1 MLKLDNIILDPIV
14 IILTLFA
21 SYFLVRLVSKIVP
34 LKNNKALKLLALLP
48 FSLSIG
54 SVDYLGDSN
63 IIVLLIFYAVIF
75 QLSFIGRATNKFII
89 SLMFYLLLTSFNL
102 VVSTIFISNDFK
114 FFPNEEYLYIVK
126 ALSWIIISNILLKYM
141 GNIEVKLSKKLWLL
155 LGGLSTGLFFIIIGF
170 SNIGFGALLDIFTD
184 ITKPEYVASDYY
196 YEVHDMLNKIGYIIF
211 PSVFLSTLAL
221 FTAIKVLTKHEELL
235 EKDALES
242 IKENYYSGLQREQK
256 LVRTIR
262 HDMKNHLLTV
272 QAMIGKKDYN
282 RANDY
287 LTNLTSSSAFEKG
300 RQISKN
306 NTINAIL
313 DNKLDLMEEYK
324 IEFDYRIS
332 VPEKLEISDIDLSS
346 LLGNALDN
354 AIEANLKTNNRKIIF
369 RLRVDK
375 GLFML
380 QIKNPLSENPLEKN
394 GKFITTK
401 KDKKHHG
408 IGLSSIRETV
418 LKYGGNISTVA
429 ENGIFELVIGIPVD

>member
-272 QAMIGKKDYN
+272 QAMIGKK
-282 RANDY
+282 
-287 LTNLTSSSAFEKG
+287 
-300 RQISKN
+300 
-306 NTINAIL
+306 
-313 DNKLDLMEEYK
+313 
-324 IEFDYRIS
+324 
-332 VPEKLEISDIDLSS
+332 
-346 LLGNALDN
+346 
-354 AIEANLKTNNRKIIF
+354 
-369 RLRVDK
+369 RL
-375 GLFML
+375 
-380 QIKNPLSENPLEKN
+380 
-394 GKFITTK
+394 
-401 KDKKHHG
+401 
-408 IGLSSIRETV
+408 
-418 LKYGGNISTVA
+418 
-429 ENGIFELVIGIPVD
+429 

>member
-1 MLKLDNIILDPIV
+1 
-14 IILTLFA
+14 
-21 SYFLVRLVSKIVP
+21 
-34 LKNNKALKLLALLP
+34 
-48 FSLSIG
+48 
-54 SVDYLGDSN
+54 
-63 IIVLLIFYAVIF
+63 
-75 QLSFIGRATNKFII
+75 
-89 SLMFYLLLTSFNL
+89 
-102 VVSTIFISNDFK
+102 
-114 FFPNEEYLYIVK
+114 
-126 ALSWIIISNILLKYM
+126 M

-155 LGGLSTGLFFIIIGF
+155 LGGLSAGLFFIIIGF

-184 ITKPEYVASDYY
+184 ITKPEYVASNYY
-196 YEVHDMLNKIGYIIF
+196 YEVLDMLNKIGYIIF

-221 FTAIKVLTKHEELL
+221 FAAIKVLIKHEELL
-235 EKDALES
+235 EKDALEN
-242 IKENYYSGLQREQK
+242 IKENYYKALQREQK
-256 LVRTIR
+256 TVRTIR

-282 RANDY
+282 KANDY
-287 LTNLTSSSAFEKG
+287 LINLTSSSAFEKG

-354 AIEANLKTNNRKIIF
+354 AIEANLKADNRKIIF

-380 QIKNPLSENPLEKN
+380 QIKNPLGENPLEKN
-394 GKFITTK
+394 GTFLTTK

-418 LKYGGNISTVA
+418 LKYGGNISTIV
-429 ENGIFELVIGIPVD
+429 ENGIFELVIGIPVN

>member
-1 MLKLDNIILDPIV
+1 MLVLDNIILDPIAIV
-14 IILTLFA
+14 LTLFA
-21 SYFLVRLVSKIVP
+21 SYFLVKLVSKIIP
-34 LKNNKALKLLALLP
+34 FKNNKALKILALLP

-54 SVDYLGDSN
+54 SVDYLGDTN
-63 IIVLLIFYAVIF
+63 ILIVLIFYIVIF
-75 QLSFIGRATNKFII
+75 QLSFMGKATNKFII
-89 SLMFYLLLTSFNL
+89 SLMFYLLLSSFNL
-102 VVSTIFISNDFK
+102 IVSTIFVTNDFK
-114 FFPNEEYLYIVK
+114 FFPNEEYLYLVK

-155 LGGLSTGLFFIIIGF
+155 LGGLSAGLFFIIIGF

-196 YEVHDMLNKIGYIIF
+196 YEVLDMLNKIGYIIF
-211 PSVFLSTLAL
+211 PSVFLSILAL
-221 FTAIKVLTKHEELL
+221 FAAIKVLTKHEELL
-235 EKDALES
+235 EKDALEN
-242 IKENYYSGLQREQK
+242 IKENYYKALQREQK
-256 LVRTIR
+256 TVRTIR

-282 RANDY
+282 KANDY
-287 LTNLTSSSAFEKG
+287 LINLTSSSAFEKG

-354 AIEANLKTNNRKIIF
+354 AIEANLKADNRKVIF

-380 QIKNPLSENPLEKN
+380 QIKNPLGENPLEKN
-394 GKFITTK
+394 GTFLTTK

-418 LKYGGNISTVA
+418 LKYGGNISTIV
-429 ENGIFELVIGIPVD
+429 ENGMFELVIGIPVN